1 MAPAGI
7 GCTTVENKVSTPITP
22 RTTSV
27 VVKPRA
33 CPLLL
38 SESNSRPQPVSA
50 TSSMG
55 SSMVFDFR
63 GKDVKPQVAVMPSP
77 IRISREELDGPLED
91 NPEPCG
97 EFMIKIKSR
106 DDQVSEACL
115 SVGGLFHDLTG
126 NSILCVMSAGATSI
140 ILVRFT
146 SPLCAVVPR
155 AFQQH
160 GNR

>member
-7 GCTTVENKVSTPITP
+7 GCTVESKVSTPITP

-50 TSSMG
+50 ASSMG

-91 NPEPCG
+91 STEPCG
-97 EFMIKIKSR
+97 KFTPDSHEVFEKTRHIHPDPVDAR
-106 DDQVSEACL
+106 NCFRYVSLILLKMYTWSL
-115 SVGGLFHDLTG
+115 SLSCTLT
-126 NSILCVMSAGATSI
+126 
-140 ILVRFT
+140 
-146 SPLCAVVPR
+146 
-155 AFQQH
+155 
-160 GNR
+160 